1 MDDLFKTQAAKKMED
16 LRAQIRRH
24 EHLYYVL
31 DMPEISDAEYDELV
45 ANLRKLEAEYPELIT
60 PDSPTIRVGG
70 QAAPSFKEVKHITPL
85 LSLGNVFSPEEVRD
99 FARKVHSGLP
109 EGTKVEYVVEPKID
123 GLACSLIY
131 EKGRFVR
138 AATRGDGTVG
148 EDVTNNVRTIRSI
161 PLTLQLAP
169 GERAPELL
177 DVRGEVYMP
186 RRAFMRLNAER
197 IAAGEA
203 EFANPRNAAAGSLRQ
218 LNPQITEK
226 RSLSFFAYAVGLGA
240 KDSHAESLEMLA
252 KFGFRVS
259 EGWQKAKNIEEVWQL
274 IEKHEK
280 VRTTLAYDTDG
291 VVVKVN
297 AAWQQNLLGAT
308 GKDPRWAVAFKFPPE
323 QAETTVE
330 DIILQ
335 VGRTGVLTPTAVLT
349 PVRLSGSTISR
360 ATLHN
365 EDFIKEKDIRIGDRV
380 VINKAGEIIPEVLW
394 VVFEKRTGEEKE
406 FTMPVTCP
414 ECDWPVVR
422 REGEAASRCTNP
434 HCPALGR
441 EGLIHFVSRDA
452 MNIDG
457 CGPAVINQLI
467 AAELVKDP
475 ADLYLLQ
482 KEQLLN
488 IERMGEKSAE
498 NLLAAI
504 EESKKQSFDKLLFAL
519 GIRHVGAKV
528 ARILALQYGNI
539 DNLRQASTEELS
551 AIRDIG
557 PKIAESVVSYFAIPS
572 NQDLLY
578 RLGKL
583 GLNMEMKG
591 TAGTDAN
598 HPFYGKT
605 LVFTGTMPTLDR
617 ATAQTMAQDVGAKV
631 SGSVSKK
638 TDYVVAGAEAG
649 SKLTKAQELGVK
661 VIDETEFMSLLQ
673 Q

>member
-1 MDDLFKTQAAKKMED
+1 MDDLSKAQATKKIED
-16 LRAQIRRH
+16 LRTQIRRH
-24 EHLYYVL
+24 EHLDYVR

-45 ANLRKLEAEYPELIT
+45 ANLRKLETQYPDLIT
-60 PDSPTIRVGG
+60 PDSPTMRVGG
-70 QAAPSFKEVKHITPL
+70 HVAPSFKEVKHITPL
-85 LSLGNVFSPEEVRD
+85 LSLGHVFSAEEVRD

-138 AATRGDGTVG
+138 AATRGDGTIG

-197 IAAGEA
+197 VAADEP

-240 KDSHAESLEMLA
+240 QESHAESMEMLA

-259 EGWQKAKNIEEVWQL
+259 EGWQKAKNIAEVWQL

-280 VRTTLAYDTDG
+280 VRATLAYDTDG

-297 AAWQQNLLGAT
+297 AVWQQNLLGAT

-365 EDFIKEKDIRIGDRV
+365 EDFIKEK
-380 VINKAGEIIPEVLW
+380 AQQ
-394 VVFEKRTGEEKE
+394 
-406 FTMPVTCP
+406 
-414 ECDWPVVR
+414 
-422 REGEAASRCTNP
+422 A
-434 HCPALGR
+434 
-441 EGLIHFVSRDA
+441 
-452 MNIDG
+452 
-457 CGPAVINQLI
+457 
-467 AAELVKDP
+467 
-475 ADLYLLQ
+475 
-482 KEQLLN
+482 
-488 IERMGEKSAE
+488 KS
-498 NLLAAI
+498 
-504 EESKKQSFDKLLFAL
+504 
-519 GIRHVGAKV
+519 
-528 ARILALQYGNI
+528 
-539 DNLRQASTEELS
+539 
-551 AIRDIG
+551 
-557 PKIAESVVSYFAIPS
+557 
-572 NQDLLY
+572 
-578 RLGKL
+578 KL
-583 GLNMEMKG
+583 G
-591 TAGTDAN
+591 
-598 HPFYGKT
+598 
-605 LVFTGTMPTLDR
+605 
-617 ATAQTMAQDVGAKV
+617 
-631 SGSVSKK
+631 
-638 TDYVVAGAEAG
+638 
-649 SKLTKAQELGVK
+649 
-661 VIDETEFMSLLQ
+661 
-673 Q
+673 